1 MSIPEKL
8 RSLSRTIR
16 RKSCAAVILAAGSGS
31 RFAEGSDSSESA
43 LPKQFVPICNTPMI
57 VYSIKAFDSCEA
69 VSEIVIVTRKEDI
82 AHTKKIIGELSLVKP
97 IKVIAGGSTRQ
108 RSALIGFNATSEEHS
123 YVAIH
128 DAARPLITAEA
139 AYKVIRAAFVSK
151 AAIAASPAVDTP
163 KIVNSSRII
172 KEKAPEREK
181 LWLAQTPQVFERTLY
196 RVAAYYA
203 KEEEFEAT
211 DDASLLEFAG
221 FTVKA
226 VDIEAPNF
234 KVTHPTDIIIAS
246 AIIESR
252 NKAEMERSV

>member
-1 MSIPEKL
+1 MSFTETL
-8 RSLSRTIR
+8 RSVSRAVS
-16 RKSCAAVILAAGSGS
+16 RKSCSAIILAAGSGS
-31 RFAEGSDSSESA
+31 RFSSDIS
-43 LPKQFVPICNTPMI
+43 LPKQFVPICSLPMI
-57 VYSIKAFDSCEA
+57 VYSVKAFDACEL
-69 VSEIVIVTRKEDI
+69 VGEIVIVTRKEDI
-82 AHTKKIIGELSLVKP
+82 ARTKKILGELSLAKP
-97 IKVIAGGSTRQ
+97 FKVIAGGATRQ
-108 RSALIGFNATSEEHS
+108 ESALIGFNEAAEKHA

-128 DAARPLITAEA
+128 DAARPLITPEG

-163 KIVNSSRII
+163 KIVNTRRVI

-252 NKAEMERSV
+252 NKADKETSV

>member
-1 MSIPEKL
+1 MTRDTGADGDEGAAYRCTNPKCPAQ
-8 RSLSRTIR
+8 LSR
-16 RKSCAAVILAAGSGS
+16 
-31 RFAEGSDSSESA
+31 
-43 LPKQFVPICNTPMI
+43 N
-57 VYSIKAFDSCEA
+57 
-69 VSEIVIVTRKEDI
+69 I
-82 AHTKKIIGELSLVKP
+82 AH
-97 IKVIAGGSTRQ
+97 
-108 RSALIGFNATSEEHS
+108 
-123 YVAIH
+123 
-128 DAARPLITAEA
+128 
-139 AYKVIRAAFVSK
+139 FVSK

-203 KEEEFEAT
+203 KEEDFEAT

-226 VDIEAPNF
+226 VDTETPNF

-252 NKAEMERSV
+252 NKSDKEKAI